1 MPRSRD
7 PNDNPKRDRDP
18 ERHHDPDRDDRDN
31 GREGPHRHR
40 AGRDRIVHLEIIE
53 RRFAGSPPPTIEA
66 YTKALEQWHRLP
78 GSVMRPA
85 TDINLPGETPT
96 SSGGVP
102 AQPPANPPATEE
114 QKS

>member
-1 MPRSRD
+1 MPRPRD
-7 PNDNPKRDRDP
+7 PNENPKRDRDP
-18 ERHHDPDRDDRDN
+18 ERHHDPDRDDD
-31 GREGPHRHR
+31 RERPHRHR

-78 GSVMRPA
+78 GSVIRPA

-102 AQPPANPPATEE
+102 AQPSGTEE